1 MQYYFFYRYGIVVF
15 NVPLDTLYVIS
26 ETNFLYRIR
35 VRLRVRVMVMVRVRV
50 RVRQL
55 LKWNIRG
62 ERTVRQLWA
71 PNR

>member
-50 RVRQL
+50 RQL